1 MCFKSLTA
9 TEWAAWVQAI
19 GVFLAIY
26 YSAKIGRDQ
35 SISQYKNAL
44 KLQVMDNKNKEII
57 LTEVITEII
66 KNTDE
71 RVKYVKDSLSSRD
84 HISDVVNK
92 KTYFDLDCLAEVIE
106 SLKQIPLKDLPST
119 KLVTN
124 IMHLTSA
131 VRQLE
136 IQMEKALNEYR
147 GMDGNDINNFLST
160 LEQIKQSTSDR
171 YAEVVEY
178 LASIKSEKT
187 KA

>member
-1 MCFKSLTA
+1 MCFNSLTA
-9 TEWAAWVQAI
+9 TDWAAGVQAI

-35 SISQYKNAL
+35 SESQYKNAL
-44 KLQVMDNKNKEII
+44 KLQVIVNKNKEII

-66 KNTDE
+66 LNTDA

-84 HISDVVNK
+84 AISDVVNK
-92 KTYFDLDCLAEVIE
+92 KTYLDLDCLTEVIV

-124 IMHLTSA
+124 VMHLTSA

-136 IQMEKALNEYR
+136 IQMEKALNEFR
-147 GMDGNDINNFLST
+147 GMNENDLNTFLLT
-160 LEQIKQSTSDR
+160 VKQIKQSTSAR
-171 YAEVVEY
+171 YTEAVEY
-178 LASIKSEKT
+178 LVSIKSE
-187 KA
+187 AA